1 MEILLRIWGHLRT
14 RGNLF
19 AFSYIVHRDIGKSQP
34 SRAVFANIEC
44 LIFFFFFHTFVPLH
58 RKTRTNLRTPGKRPH
73 VNTFVPA
80 WLEIPYEKNIESRA
94 VFCKNSPAVFA
105 SWGWSVRRENYFSG
119 FYVILFSCCTNR
131 RRRRRGA
138 AVFLYYL
145 NTGLCTISS
154 LLWWCVCGTYNTTE
168 VILILL
174 LHRWPVRGL
183 NATSIGKAV
192 ITAPAEPP
200 T

>member
-105 SWGWSVRRENYFSG
+105 SWGWSVRRENYFICYYQYSYLIYG
-119 FYVILFSCCTNR
+119 TCSFSFAHAVEYCTQDCR
-131 RRRRRGA
+131 RR
-138 AVFLYYL
+138 
-145 NTGLCTISS
+145 CS
-154 LLWWCVCGTYNTTE
+154 TE
-168 VILILL
+168 VY
-174 LHRWPVRGL
+174 
-183 NATSIGKAV
+183 
-192 ITAPAEPP
+192 
-200 T
+200 